1 MELARLAGTGNNAS
15 AENQTHCS
23 LLGKRGPSSGKLT
36 PVKNI
41 WATREWMTSY

>member
-1 MELARLAGTGNNAS
+1 MELARLAGRGNTT

-23 LLGKRGPSSGKLT
+23 LLGNWGLSSGKLT